1 MKKLIFVA
9 LVPLVAAAC
18 GNPARNLPAGLQSQ
32 KASCAD
38 GNYQVC
44 SEIGHAVRD
53 AEGGTLAE
61 QQQQNF
67 VLSQP
72 IVD

>member
-1 MKKLIFVA
+1 MKKLILVG
-9 LVPLVAAAC
+9 LVPLVLAAC
-18 GNPARNLPAGLQSQ
+18 GGSGRSLPEGLQSQ
-32 KASCAD
+32 KPACAD

-44 SEIGHAVRD
+44 SEIGHSVRN
-53 AEGGTLAE
+53 AQGGTTAE
-61 QQQQNF
+61 QQSQNF